1 MRRRDFISLL
11 GGAAAWPLTARAQR
25 ASIPVIGFLSS
36 SALADRARYLPAI
49 RQGLRESGY
58 VEGQNVAVEYRG
70 AEDQYDRLPDLA
82 ADLIRRPVTVIAA
95 HDTPSSIV
103 AKAATATIPIVFVS
117 GNNPV
122 EFGLVT
128 SLNRPGGN
136 LTGVTTLNVE
146 VGAKRL
152 QLMHQVVP
160 TAKRIAALI
169 NPSDPTAAILSRD
182 LHAAARTLGLE
193 LDVVQASNDRDFEDV
208 FAALRHRRSTALV
221 IGGDPYFNSRS
232 ELLARLALAHAL
244 PAIYQYRAFAAA
256 GGLLSYGSSFIES
269 HRLAGTYTGR
279 VLKGEKPT
287 DLPVQQATKIELF
300 INLKTAKALG
310 LDVPATLIARAD
322 EVIE

>member
-1 MRRRDFISLL
+1 VKRRSFITLL
-11 GGAAAWPLTARAQR
+11 GGAAAAWPIAARAQQP
-25 ASIPVIGFLSS
+25 AMPVAAFLSLAEQ
-36 SALADRARYLPAI
+36 SAERMQAF
-49 RQGLRESGY
+49 QEGLREAGY
-58 VEGQNVAVEYRG
+58 VEGRNVAIEYRSADG
-70 AEDQYDRLPDLA
+70 HGDRLAEIVADMVRRQVAVITAISDQTALA
-82 ADLIRRPVTVIAA
+82 
-95 HDTPSSIV
+95 

-128 SLNRPGGN
+128 SLNRPGAN

-152 QLMHQVVP
+152 QLMHQVAP

-182 LHAAARTLGLE
+182 LDAAARTLGLE
-193 LDVVQASNDRDFEDV
+193 LDVVQASNDRDFEAA
-208 FAALRHRRSTALV
+208 FAALRQRRSTALV
-221 IGGDPYFNSRS
+221 IGGDPFFNSRS
-232 ELLARLALAHAL
+232 EQLARLALAHVL

-279 VLKGEKPT
+279 VLKGEKPA
-287 DLPVQQATKIELF
+287 DLPVQQATNIELI
-300 INLKTAKALG
+300 INLKTAKVLG
-310 LDVPATLIARAD
+310 IDIPPTLLARAD